1 MRVFGSFDGPD
12 GCGKSTLLAGV
23 TEYLARNDVQVHA
36 APALGDF
43 LPAGGSA
50 DAFRD
55 WILHSDGL
63 DVAAALI
70 GAAARRLEAVLETE
84 RTGDHILLADRGS
97 LTVRLSAISHGSG
110 DNERPEHEVLT
121 ALAGPLQELA
131 ALDKKIEN
139 LVPCRTIVILPHLG
153 MATIERRLNEDEV
166 VSDRYLRYL
175 TVLHD
180 HFRSADMSGNYV
192 ITAEEEL
199 RINVNLA
206 GELLLKATTLT
217 GTCGAAAN
225 SSATRSRAHSQAAS
239 LWRPGLARSVSPA
252 GDELQRPAA
261 VPGELDER
269 ADRGS
274 GRRRA
279 DDDVQDQACPSRPG
293 ES

>member
-1 MRVFGSFDGPD
+1 VRVFGSFDGPD

-55 WILHSDGL
+55 WILRSDGL

-84 RTGDHILLADRGS
+84 RTGDHVLLADRGS

-110 DNERPEHEVLT
+110 NNERPEHEVLT

-131 ALDKKIEN
+131 ALDRKMGN

-153 MATIERRLNEDEV
+153 MATIERRLHEDEV

-217 GTCGAAAN
+217 GT
-225 SSATRSRAHSQAAS
+225 
-239 LWRPGLARSVSPA
+239 
-252 GDELQRPAA
+252 
-261 VPGELDER
+261 
-269 ADRGS
+269 
-274 GRRRA
+274 
-279 DDDVQDQACPSRPG
+279 
-293 ES
+293 